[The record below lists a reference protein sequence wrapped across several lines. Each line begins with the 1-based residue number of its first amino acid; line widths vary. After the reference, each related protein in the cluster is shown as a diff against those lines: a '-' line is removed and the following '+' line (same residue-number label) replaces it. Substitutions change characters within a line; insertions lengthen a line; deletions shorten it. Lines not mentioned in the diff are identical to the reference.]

1 MSILVVGGTRRR
13 RYLRLPLRER
23 CDPGVPF
30 NDRCGLRSY
39 SCTSCCTQHTAV
51 PIRDTVA
58 CFPRP
63 GTSTVRVYK
72 YEKWH
77 FSTFFSS
84 KNDFSTICKNEKPF
98 IACFRSSLFFVII
111 KRDFITDYLNVPA
124 FSQNFWFELQI
135 TFKLY
140 HFVTFSYS
148 PPRAP
153 SHKRSTVFLDKCF
166 PVKLRRAFQTVL
178 QRVACLLD
186 VEIR

>member
-1 MSILVVGGTRRR
+1 MTSQQSVNTKSIAF
-13 RYLRLPLRER
+13 YP
-23 CDPGVPF
+23 
-30 NDRCGLRSY
+30 
-39 SCTSCCTQHTAV
+39 
-51 PIRDTVA
+51 
-58 CFPRP
+58 
-63 GTSTVRVYK
+63 
-72 YEKWH
+72 
-77 FSTFFSS
+77 
-84 KNDFSTICKNEKPF
+84 
-98 IACFRSSLFFVII
+98 SSLFFVII

-178 QRVACLLD
+178 QRGACLLD